1 VTPRRTILLAVF
13 AALLLLA
20 AAGCGGG
27 SDDGDSSSSTTTTT
41 ESTTTTGSSG
51 ARNERLTEE
60 QWSQYEE
67 LKSQA
72 QTVNQSAIKT
82 FQKCRVLINQGA
94 SSQQVET
101 CFGDSTSSVVE
112 EGQKLLPVFEAFGQ
126 TVNGACSTATG
137 NAYNGIKLYISSV
150 NALDLAS
157 QGGNVPEINDVDTA
171 KRTLVATRAQIAA
184 FETACKPA

>member
-13 AALLLLA
+13 AVLLLLA
-20 AAGCGGG
+20 AAGCGG
-27 SDDGDSSSSTTTTT
+27 SDDGDSSTTTTT
-41 ESTTTTGSSG
+41 ESTTTETGSTG

-94 SSQQVET
+94 SSEKVET
-101 CFGDSTSSVVE
+101 CFGDSTSSVVD

-126 TVNGACSTATG
+126 TVKGACSTATG

-171 KRTLVATRAQIAA
+171 KRALVATQADIAK